1 MTTEGAETQVDCR
14 KLLTCWPPID
24 YIESE
29 IGRLAVFELSAGAA
43 QDMKTALWKQVL
55 SGELTDVQFA
65 RAVFRYSCF
74 PADRLREG
82 IGRPDELS
90 LTEDQCLRL
99 SEVDLQIFCSIFL
112 RAELSTRPSAI
123 ALAELRESYLKKW
136 NQEIEYEG
144 KEFRRSWIDQRN
156 GLLQVE
162 MSENERKGL
171 QRFWIDLRRRLEQVE
186 KDGVDVD
193 NLSAD
198 ELVKLLR
205 RPEARQSYERFRD
218 VATIARYGW
227 FIDLDMPI
235 RHIQESAETLRSL
248 SEEHQDAPPLSLL
261 EEIDENAVRYYE
273 ERYSDIKASILSRF
287 RARDHILGP
296 AFDAHEQGLY
306 CLSIP
311 VFIAQADGIFREL
324 RGFGLFSWHKSDAP
338 SDYMEIRK
346 SILDGIF
353 DRHELAW
360 SDLVPLL
367 FHFKLDGSIPFIFS
381 TKEERGQCESYNR
394 HAIMHGLCTFYGTKE
409 NSFRYISLLSLLRL
423 VK

>member
-1 MTTEGAETQVDCR
+1 MTTEESDKKVDYR

-29 IGRLAVFELSAGAA
+29 IGRLAVFALSAGAA
-43 QDMKTALWKQVL
+43 QDMKTALCKQVL
-55 SGELTDVQFA
+55 SGELSDIQFA

-82 IGRPDELS
+82 IGRPHELI

-99 SEVDLQIFCSIFL
+99 SEVDLQVFCSIFL
-112 RAELSTRPSAI
+112 RGELSTRPSAT

-136 NQEIEYEG
+136 NEEI
-144 KEFRRSWIDQRN
+144 
-156 GLLQVE
+156 
-162 MSENERKGL
+162 ENERKEL
-171 QRFWIDLRRRLEQVE
+171 QRFWIDLKRRLEQVE
-186 KDGVDVD
+186 KDGFDVD

-198 ELVKLLR
+198 ELTKLLR
-205 RPEARQSYERFRD
+205 RPEARESYERFRD

-227 FIDLDMPI
+227 FIDLDMTI
-235 RHIQESAETLRSL
+235 RHIQESAETLRNL
-248 SEEHQDAPPLSLL
+248 SEEHQDVPPLSLL
-261 EEIDENAVRYYE
+261 EEIDANAVRYYE

-287 RARDHILGP
+287 RARGHILGP

-324 RGFGLFSWHKSDAP
+324 RGFGLFSLHKNDAP
-338 SDYMEIRK
+338 SDYMEIYK
-346 SILDGIF
+346 SIISGKC

-360 SDLVPLL
+360 SDFLPLL
-367 FHFKLDGSIPFIFS
+367 FHSRPDGGIPFNLN
-381 TKEERGQCESYNR
+381 TKEEQGQCESYNR

-409 NSFRYISLLSLLRL
+409 NSLRYVSLLSLLRL